1 MVKKLILSSDELSV
15 RPSDVCPFIGAVGES
30 ARALFPMIDSAIHE
44 MSPLLTPRACYSEYD
59 IRIDGNLLDL
69 GFAKIESED
78 LARHLNGCGKI
89 ILIAATVG
97 IGADR
102 LIAKYSLTE
111 PSRALVMQAVGAAA
125 VECFLDKIT
134 PEIRAGRELCR
145 RFSCGYGDLPLGLQ
159 KDIFAALSCEKNIG
173 VTLNSSLLMTPT
185 KSVTAIIGIKNS

>member
-1 MVKKLILSSDELSV
+1 MVKKLILLSDELDV
-15 RPSDVCPFIGAVGES
+15 RPPDVCSFIGAVGES
-30 ARALFPMIDSAIHE
+30 ACELFPLIDSAIQE
-44 MSPLLTPRACYSEYD
+44 MSPLLTPRACYDEYD
-59 IRIDGNLLDL
+59 IRIDGKLIDL

-78 LARHLNGCGKI
+78 LAKHIKGCRKI

-134 PEIRAGRELCR
+134 PDLGAGRELCR
-145 RFSCGYGDLPLGLQ
+145 RFSCGYGDLPLELQ

-173 VTLNSSLLMTPT
+173 VTLNTSLLMTPT